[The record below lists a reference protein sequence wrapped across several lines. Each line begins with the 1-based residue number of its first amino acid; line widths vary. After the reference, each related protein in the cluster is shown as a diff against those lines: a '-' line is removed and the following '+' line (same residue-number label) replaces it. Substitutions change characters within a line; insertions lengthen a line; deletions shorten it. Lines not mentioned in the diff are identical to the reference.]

1 MKIKTFS
8 FGNGKVIW
16 DNVKSCF
23 SIRTIAHLRVGSR
36 KKRDIQGNNV
46 IVEQMKRLRIGNS
59 CDKFFDKNQ
68 SNTRQLLEGDMR

>member
-36 KKRDIQGNNV
+36 KKGIFREI
-46 IVEQMKRLRIGNS
+46 M
-59 CDKFFDKNQ
+59 
-68 SNTRQLLEGDMR
+68 